1 MGKMKTFAVHVH
13 GNPAAKGSKSFKG
26 MFRDKQTGRQHAILT
41 ESSKKEAP
49 WSDTVARGIILANS
63 REPMFFDGAV
73 RLTLDFIMVRGVTEK
88 KATRQM
94 TRAPDIDKLC
104 RSVCDSITR
113 AALWKDDSL
122 VIELR
127 ASKRTAEL
135 GEPSGCIIKIEDIA
149 VVPVKAVRG
158 KKEPAQKP
166 LRLVDE
172 NNCPYFV

>member
-1 MGKMKTFAVHVH
+1 MKTFTIHAH

-26 MFRDKQTGRQHAILT
+26 MFRDKRTGQQRAILA

-49 WSDTVARGIILANS
+49 WSDAVARAIILANA

-73 RLTLDFIMVRGVTEK
+73 RLSLDFVMVRGTTEK
-88 KATRQM
+88 KVTRQM

-127 ASKRTAEL
+127 ATKRTAEL
-135 GEPSGCIIKIEDIA
+135 GEPAGCIIKIEDIA
-149 VVPVKAVRG
+149 VAQIKRG
-158 KKEPAQKP
+158 KKEPVTKP
-166 LRLVDE
+166 LKLADDS
-172 NNCPYFV
+172 CPYFV